1 MLRRNMFNI
10 RAPHRS
16 DPGFPDSAKSMHIP
30 RSKFA
35 GVRVM
40 TMTYVWIGLALW
52 LGLNVAF
59 VARRIYVTRRVKI
72 AANFRRTHV
81 RLV

>member
-1 MLRRNMFNI
+1 
-10 RAPHRS
+10 
-16 DPGFPDSAKSMHIP
+16 
-30 RSKFA
+30 
-35 GVRVM
+35 M

-52 LGLNVAF
+52 LGLKVAF
-59 VARRIYVTRRVKI
+59 VARRICVTRRLKI

>member
-1 MLRRNMFNI
+1 
-10 RAPHRS
+10 
-16 DPGFPDSAKSMHIP
+16 
-30 RSKFA
+30 
-35 GVRVM
+35 VRIM

-59 VARRIYVTRRVKI
+59 VARRICVTRRLKI

-81 RLV
+81 QLV

>member
-1 MLRRNMFNI
+1 
-10 RAPHRS
+10 
-16 DPGFPDSAKSMHIP
+16 
-30 RSKFA
+30 
-35 GVRVM
+35 M

-59 VARRIYVTRRVKI
+59 VARRIYVTRPGKI
-72 AANFRRTHV
+72 AANSRRARL